1 MVRYQL
7 IERILRHVYGEQPT
21 DDANITNNLV
31 NQWLNDG
38 IGVAA
43 KQNYKDAISL
53 DGIAYNNNSFYTSF
67 TNLPIVK
74 WQQFIYQVTLPQL
87 PVGVGRNE
95 GISTLQFVNAG
106 GQVSFTA
113 VPLSQNQVGY
123 YQNMK
128 PIPNKILYYPEGIF
142 AYAISDMLLNV
153 GFSVNVRMVSGG
165 DSTNLNSIL
174 NVPDDYIPL
183 IIDYVSKMLI
193 QERAQPKILANE
205 GEYIS

>member
-1 MVRYQL
+1 MTRYQL

-21 DDANITNNLV
+21 DDSNITSGLV
-31 NQWLNDG
+31 NQWINDG

-43 KQNYKDAISL
+43 KQNYKDAIQL
-53 DGIAYNNNSFYTSF
+53 DGISYNNNSFYTSF
-67 TNLPIVK
+67 TNLPIK
-74 WQQFIYQVTLPQL
+74 SYQQFIYQITLPQI

-95 GISTLQFVNAG
+95 GISTLQFVDVG
-106 GQVSFTA
+106 GKVSFTA

-123 YQNMK
+123 YQSMK
-128 PIPNKILYYPEGIF
+128 PIPNKILYYPEGIY
-142 AYAISDMLLNV
+142 AYAISTLLLNI
-153 GFSVNVRMVSGG
+153 GFTVNVRMVSGG

-193 QERAQPKILANE
+193 QERAQPKILANQ
-205 GEYIS
+205 GEDL